1 MLKDLIVIIIILLA
15 IDAIWLTIIKE
26 SYNKQVLDIQ
36 KEPMQINIYSAAVT
50 YILIAFG
57 LVYLVKDLPEDKRLM
72 AAFVFGLSGY
82 GIYDFTNGAI
92 FKNWN
97 FKLGVADTIWGA
109 ILCTLTIYTYD
120 RIKNKI

>member
-1 MLKDLIVIIIILLA
+1 MLKDIIVIIIILLA
-15 IDAIWLTIIKE
+15 IDAIWLTVIKDA
-26 SYNKQVLDIQ
+26 YNKQVLDIQ
-36 KEPMQINIYSAAVT
+36 KEPMQVNLYSAAIT

-97 FKLGVADTIWGA
+97 FKLGISDTVWGA
-109 ILCTLTIYTYD
+109 ILCTVTIYTYD
-120 RIKNKI
+120 KIKNRI